1 MAMETVITETEEKVE
16 LPPEET
22 GKSEEAK
29 QTETDEDRIEALA
42 REMGWTPKEDFK
54 GDDADFVDA
63 ETYIRRGRDIQ
74 ESMRKSLKE
83 QKQQLAAMSNSLA
96 ELKSHNE
103 KVYKAEIARLK
114 KELTSLKTQK
124 KEAIEEGDVDRVN
137 DIDEQIDVIKE
148 SISSEKEEPAT
159 TNQPPENPEFN
170 EWLKNNQWYLEDDE
184 MARYADSIAATHR
197 GISFKRIAK
206 LVDKSIREVFPD
218 KFPDKQKTKAN
229 TNTTTT
235 TTRVEGSTRQR
246 PSGRFTEADLT
257 PEQKSI
263 MNQFVRQG
271 IMTKEEYIKDIALIS
286 GGAK

>member
-1 MAMETVITETEEKVE
+1 MAIETLITETEKKVE

-22 GKSEEAK
+22 GKSEETK
-29 QTETDEDRIEALA
+29 QTEVETDRIEALA

-159 TNQPPENPEFN
+159 ANQPPENPEFN

-218 KFPDKQKTKAN
+218 KFPDKQKTK
-229 TNTTTT
+229 TNTTTAT
-235 TTRVEGSTRQR
+235 ATRVEGSVRQR

>member
-22 GKSEEAK
+22 GKPEETK

>member
-22 GKSEEAK
+22 GKPEETK

-218 KFPDKQKTKAN
+218 KFPDKQKTKTN
-229 TNTTTT
+229 TNTTT